1 MCIEQLTI
9 LGLVDSRDNSAGAI
23 APPDVHSAGSHA
35 VARNERGLAGGNVD
49 SRSRP
54 SGLPIARPSAY
65 LFRWRDNHRSASQ
78 LTRFLLHIAALEKIL
93 MNSDKARERAEKSFK
108 KEERAQDGRKAM
120 IEYESQARATREK
133 TARLKEFD

>member
-1 MCIEQLTI
+1 
-9 LGLVDSRDNSAGAI
+9 
-23 APPDVHSAGSHA
+23 
-35 VARNERGLAGGNVD
+35 
-49 SRSRP
+49 
-54 SGLPIARPSAY
+54 
-65 LFRWRDNHRSASQ
+65 

-133 TARLKEFD
+133 TARLKELRLAREAEARSIIVL